1 VLVRVNLMVKEF
13 VFALCASSF
22 VIGFTL
28 CRTDTKPTPSMLR
41 SPSFVMVAVFVWR
54 DHARLFVF

>member
-1 VLVRVNLMVKEF
+1 MVKEF